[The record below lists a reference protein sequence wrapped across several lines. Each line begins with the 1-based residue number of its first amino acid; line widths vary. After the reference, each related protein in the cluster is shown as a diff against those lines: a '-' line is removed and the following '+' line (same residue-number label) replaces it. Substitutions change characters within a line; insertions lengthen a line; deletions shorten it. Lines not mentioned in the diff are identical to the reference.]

1 MSHLC
6 LLLLLAGQVAAA
18 PDGLRVRQHPPF
30 LRVTRG
36 GAATLSCHF
45 HAGSLKFG
53 VQWFRLQS
61 EKRIIPQSP
70 RMSVVEKEHASSL
83 VIAEAALGD
92 SGWYYCEVNVL
103 QRDPECGNG
112 TELLVWAPP
121 SAPKIY
127 LQIPPEPLTGE
138 WALFCLT
145 GGFHPSQLTLTWT
158 SQRAAANIDH
168 LSVSTCTLPALSLV
182 GNASAHPDGGALLSS
197 DWSLNSVPTSR
208 SRCFQVTD
216 NHSREAYLLSVIV
229 LPHRGSLGAGINFT
243 CAVQDHPAMT
253 AVMAASFTWDASPN
267 ELIVHLNVL
276 KMCLLSAMTVVFLFE
291 AVKHFSA

>member
-18 PDGLRVRQHPPF
+18 PDGLRVRQQPPS

-36 GAATLSCHF
+36 DTATLSCHF
-45 HAGSLKFG
+45 KVEALRFG
-53 VQWFRLQS
+53 VQWFRLQGG
-61 EKRIIPQSP
+61 RRLVPGPP
-70 RMSVVEKEHASSL
+70 RTSVAEKENASSL
-83 VIAEAALGD
+83 VIAEVALED

-127 LQIPPEPLTGE
+127 LQIPPEPPSGE
-138 WALFCLT
+138 WALVCLT

-158 SQRAAANIDH
+158 SRGAAGNTESP
-168 LSVSTCTLPALSLV
+168 SVSNCTLPALSLG
-182 GNASAHPDGGALLSS
+182 GNASAQLDGGAPLSP
-197 DWSLNSVPTSR
+197 DWSVN

-216 NHSREAYLLSVIV
+216 NHTREAFLLSVIV
-229 LPHRGSLGAGINFT
+229 LPRRGSLEAGITFT

-253 AVMAASFTWDASPN
+253 ALMAASFTWDASPN
-267 ELIVHLNVL
+267 ELIVHLNIL
-276 KMCLLSAMTVVFLFE
+276 KMCLLSAMTVFFLFE
-291 AVKHFSA
+291 AVKHFSV